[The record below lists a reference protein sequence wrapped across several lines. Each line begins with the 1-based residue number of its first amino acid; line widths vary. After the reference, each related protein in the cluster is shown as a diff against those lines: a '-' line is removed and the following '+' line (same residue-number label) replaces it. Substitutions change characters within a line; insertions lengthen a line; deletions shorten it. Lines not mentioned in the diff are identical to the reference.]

1 MLSSDIGDAWID
13 SPMMRDGVARILN
26 QQHTEIK
33 WRNGD

>member
-13 SPMMRDGVARILN
+13 SPMKRDGVARILN

>member
-13 SPMMRDGVARILN
+13 SPMMPDGEVRILN